1 HGLATACPKGVRAP
15 DGLTCAVP
23 AGTVFAMLGPNGAGK
38 STTVKILTPLAQA
51 DAGTA
56 TVAGL
61 DVRARPA
68 RVRHAI
74 GVVGQR
80 SGADPGATGREDLL
94 PTRRIQGP
102 PGPKAARR
110 APAHAERVDPA

>member
-38 STTVKILTPLAQA
+38 STTVKILTTLAQA

-80 SGADPGATGREDLL
+80 SGADPVATGRENLL
-94 PTRRIQGP
+94 LAGRI
-102 PGPKAARR
+102 PGLRGRQLAARAHQLLR
-110 APAHAERVDPA
+110 PVRPA